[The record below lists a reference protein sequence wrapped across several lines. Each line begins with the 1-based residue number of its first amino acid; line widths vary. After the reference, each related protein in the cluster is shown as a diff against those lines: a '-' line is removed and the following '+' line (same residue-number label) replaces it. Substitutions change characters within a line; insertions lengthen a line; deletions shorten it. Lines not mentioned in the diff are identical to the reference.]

1 MPGDVRFDRPQ
12 DFDLAG
18 TGSPA
23 SMASWSASSSPG
35 YPTATQEQQEACSP
49 PSTRSAEQSASPSS
63 NTVFFTRAAGST
75 TGPPT
80 LIDDSRAL
88 GAVLL
93 ISAGLYVITALVMPA
108 LPKSA
113 AAHDA

>member
-1 MPGDVRFDRPQ
+1 MRFDRRQ
-12 DFDLAG
+12 DFDLGGYGVSRLDGFLVSVVLAG
-18 TGSPA
+18 IPDRNAGAAGGVLSTVNQIGGA
-23 SMASWSASSSPG
+23 VGMAVLG
-35 YPTATQEQQEACSP
+35 
-49 PSTRSAEQSASPSS
+49 
-63 NTVFFTRAAGST
+63 TVFFTRAAGST